1 MTGTVPLV
9 SGDTGGKKGSIRTDP
24 STPGVRLWA
33 LLWGEGDSPGV
44 RIKPF
49 PIKLPFAAAAYGSN
63 PSGSGGCGSRW
74 HGGLGEEP
82 AALHGQQA
90 QRAALPIR

>member
-1 MTGTVPLV
+1 M
-9 SGDTGGKKGSIRTDP
+9 
-24 STPGVRLWA
+24 
-33 LLWGEGDSPGV
+33 

-49 PIKLPFAAAAYGSN
+49 PIKLPFAAAADGSN

-90 QRAALPIR
+90 QRAALPVR